1 MNNLTSI
8 PSDIA
13 DGDDNT
19 QLSESDVETYI
30 TNGAL
35 DFASGTT
42 IGGSSVLT
50 SGDTLTPDWNNLTS
64 IPSDIADGDD
74 NTQLSESDVETYIT
88 NDSLDF
94 ASGTTI
100 GGSSI
105 LTAGDTLTPDW
116 NNLTSIPSDIADGD
130 DNTQLSESDV
140 ETYITNDSLNLAAG
154 TKIGGNSVLTFLPI
168 LSLLTGPISPVYH
181 PISLMETTTLSY
193 LNLTSK
199 PTSPMPVSTWLQTL
213 R

>member
-1 MNNLTSI
+1 MLLVLRLGEVPVLTSGDTLTPDWNNLTSI

-42 IGGSSVLT
+42 IGGNSVLT
-50 SGDTLTPDWNNLTS
+50 SSDTLAPDWNNLTS

-88 NDSLDF
+88 NGSLDF
-94 ASGTTI
+94 ASGSTI
-100 GGSSI
+100 GGSSM
-105 LTAGDTLTPDW
+105 LTKLV
-116 NNLTSIPSDIADGD
+116 IPS
-130 DNTQLSESDV
+130 
-140 ETYITNDSLNLAAG
+140 
-154 TKIGGNSVLTFLPI
+154 LPI
-168 LSLLTGPISPVYH
+168 G
-181 PISLMETTTLSY
+181 TT
-193 LNLTSK
+193 
-199 PTSPMPVSTWLQTL
+199 
-213 R
+213 